1 MLVNIFGK
9 RGAGKTHL
17 IKRVLHQCE
26 YPVVVL
32 DILGNFSEVQNSYQ
46 TDSLPD
52 ALAKIAAYN
61 HYQKISDGERGL
73 RDEPAPIVVLQP
85 ADPDEAI
92 DFVSAFLW
100 EEWGGTLV
108 IDEADGFNIHNA
120 PCFSQLVRYGR
131 NHGVHLLTGCRRPA
145 ELDRNITAGANT
157 IYIFQTQE
165 PRDVEYFRKT
175 LIGDQA
181 LQLINLPEYH
191 GLFVN
196 YDKKTTGI
204 FKTDEKGDVFI
215 LTENTMS
222 PK

>member
-73 RDEPAPIVVLQP
+73 MDEPAPIVVLQP